1 MPYLIESA
9 IALLLVIVQV
19 LASRFISSFTGAT
32 PDLALIFLVYII
44 ITRGQ
49 LVAELSGFVLG
60 LALDILSSGSLGAH
74 ALSYTLAGFLL
85 GYFFNEEVAKQRL
98 RNWPFLLFVFAA
110 SLIANLIYYFFFTA
124 GSGLS
129 FIAYATEHG
138 GLTVLYTVVAA
149 IVPMY
154 YWSRR
159 PLY

>member
-1 MPYLIESA
+1 MPYVIESVV
-9 IALLLVIVQV
+9 ALLLVIIDV
-19 LASRFISSFTGAT
+19 LSSHYLSIGGAM
-32 PDLALIFLVYII
+32 PDLVLIFLAYII

-49 LVAELSGFVLG
+49 FIAQITGFFLG
-60 LALDILSSGSLGAH
+60 LSLDVLSSGTLGSH
-74 ALSYTLAGFLL
+74 ALSMTIAGFLL
-85 GYFFNEEVAKQRL
+85 GYFFDDEQAKQRL

-110 SLIANLIYYFFFTA
+110 SVINNLVYYFFFTA

-129 FIAYATEHG
+129 FMAYTTERG
-138 GLTVLYTVVAA
+138 GLGTLFTVIVA

>member
-9 IALLLVIVQV
+9 VALLLVIVDV
-19 LASRFISSFTGAT
+19 LASRYITVADAM
-32 PDLALIFLVYII
+32 PDLVLIFLAYII

-49 LVAELSGFVLG
+49 FAAQITGFVLG
-60 LALDILSSGSLGAH
+60 LALDIISSGTLGAH
-74 ALSYTLAGFLL
+74 ALSLTLAGFLL
-85 GYFFNEEVAKQRL
+85 GYFFDDDLAKQRL

-110 SLIANLIYYFFFTA
+110 SVIANLVYYFFFTA

-129 FIAYATEHG
+129 FFAYATERG
-138 GLTVLYTVVAA
+138 GLGTLFTVIVAV
-149 IVPMY
+149 IPMY

>member
-9 IALLLVIVQV
+9 VALLLVIVQV
-19 LASRFISSFTGAT
+19 LASHYLSIGGAM
-32 PDLALIFLVYII
+32 PDLVLIFLAYII

-49 LVAELSGFVLG
+49 FVAQITGFFLG
-60 LALDILSSGSLGAH
+60 LALDILSSGTLGAH
-74 ALSYTLAGFLL
+74 ALSLTLAGFLL
-85 GYFFNEEVAKQRL
+85 GYFYDEDLAKQRL

-110 SLIANLIYYFFFTA
+110 SVIANLVYYFFFTA

-129 FIAYATEHG
+129 FIAYATERG
-138 GLTVLYTVVAA
+138 GLGTLFTVIVA

>member
-9 IALLLVIVQV
+9 VALLLVIVQV
-19 LASRFISSFTGAT
+19 LASHYLSFAGAM
-32 PDLALIFLVYII
+32 PDLVLIYIAFVI

-49 LVAELSGFVLG
+49 LVAEITGFVLG
-60 LALDILSSGSLGAH
+60 LALDILSSGTLGAH
-74 ALSYTLAGFLL
+74 ALSFTLAGFLL
-85 GYFFNEEVAKQRL
+85 GYFYNEELSKQRL

-110 SLIANLIYYFFFTA
+110 AVIANLVYYFFFTA

-129 FIAYATEHG
+129 FIAYATERG
-138 GLTVLYTVVAA
+138 GLGALYTVVAA

>member
-9 IALLLVIVQV
+9 VALLLVIVQV
-19 LASRFISSFTGAT
+19 LASKYISIGGAM
-32 PDLALIFLVYII
+32 PDLALIFLAFTI

-49 LVAELSGFVLG
+49 FVAEITGFLLG
-60 LALDILSSGSLGAH
+60 LAIDILSSGTLGAH
-74 ALSYTLAGFLL
+74 ALSFTLAGFLL
-85 GYFFNEEVAKQRL
+85 GYFYDEELAKQRL

-110 SLIANLIYYFFFTA
+110 SVIANLVYYFFFTA

-129 FIAYATEHG
+129 FIAYATNRG
-138 GLTVLYTVVAA
+138 GLATLYTVIVA
-149 IVPMY
+149 IIPMW